1 MNDFK
6 RNQSPTPEAFPGEDH
21 ERDVAEYGLM
31 NNIMSSDLL
40 PEARKRMPI
49 NEAAVANAASILN
62 EYKVGKRY
70 FDAHIVSDEAWW
82 RLRHWDELN
91 ARDGETNSE
100 AERGEIDPK
109 SAWLFN
115 SVVNKHADFMDAVPT
130 FAVLPRE
137 AQDEGAARLLSQII
151 PVILEQN
158 KFERIYHA
166 AVYNKIMHGTGIYGV
181 FWDNEK
187 RGGLGDIVLKSIDPL
202 RLFWEGGIDD
212 IQDSANV
219 FYVSTMNRE
228 AAKRAYPEIAD
239 RLESAATSAIV
250 EDYRGDDYVNKSDK
264 VEIVDWYY
272 KTAGRLHLCKF
283 CAGAVI
289 YATENS
295 PEVYPDGLYKHGMYP
310 FFPDVLFP
318 VKESVGGFGLIDVG
332 KSDQEQI
339 DRMGRGLINNVL
351 GSSRGKTFIGQ
362 GLGVNDEDLA
372 DPKKEIIKFAGSIS
386 DANFRNVQPSSNA
399 DSYIAA
405 INHKVQELQE
415 TTGNNDVASGN
426 VPSGV
431 TAASAIAALQEQA
444 GKTSRDAIRATYRTF
459 SDVVLCIIE
468 LIREFYDLPRTFRI
482 TGEGGKNDYVTFSK
496 AEMAPMQISK
506 ANGELVNV
514 DPIYDVKVS
523 AQKASPYSAMAQNEF
538 ALQLYNASFFDP
550 TRADTAMAAI
560 ELMDFKDKDK
570 VISIISQNR
579 TLYQTVMELT
589 ERLNAAEAMLG
600 VRGAAPAV
608 NTPGVPRAVA
618 DAKMPEQNAEGVVT
632 EEPKITKKA
641 RERSAE
647 STIPR

>member
-1 MNDFK
+1 MNDFSK
-6 RNQSPTPEAFPGEDH
+6 NKSPTPETFPGEDH
-21 ERDVAEYGLM
+21 LADVTAYGIENML
-31 NNIMSSDLL
+31 SAPS
-40 PEARKRMPI
+40 RKLTVD
-49 NEAAVANAASILN
+49 EAAVAKAAAILN
-62 EYKVGKRY
+62 EYKAGKRY

-91 ARDGETNSE
+91 ARDGETESE

-115 SVVNKHADFMDAVPT
+115 CVVNKHADFMDAIPT

-137 AQDEGAARLLSQII
+137 RQDEIAAKLLSQIL
-151 PVILEQN
+151 PVIFEQN

-202 RLFWEGGIDD
+202 RLFWEGGVDD

-219 FYVSTMNRE
+219 FYVCTMNRE

-239 RLESAATSAIV
+239 RIESAASSGLV
-250 EDYRGDDYVNKSDK
+250 EDYRNDDYANKSEK

-272 KTAGRLHLCKF
+272 KSAGKLHLCKF

-289 YATENS
+289 HATENA
-295 PEVYPDGLYKHGMYP
+295 PDVYPDGLYKHGLYP
-310 FFPDVLFP
+310 FFVDVLYP

-351 GSSRGKTFIGQ
+351 GSSRGKTFVGE

-372 DPKKEIIKFAGSIS
+372 DPKKEIIKFVGSIDES
-386 DANFRNVQPSSNA
+386 NFRVVQPASYA
-399 DSYIAA
+399 DSYITS
-405 INHKVQELQE
+405 INHKVAELQE
-415 TTGNNDVASGN
+415 TTGNHDVANGN
-426 VPSGV
+426 APSGV

-444 GKTSRDAIRATYRTF
+444 GKTSRDAIRASYRTF
-459 SDVVLCIIE
+459 SDVVLCVIE

-482 TGEGGKNDYVTFSK
+482 TGEGGENDYVTFSR
-496 AEMAPMQISK
+496 ADMQPMSIK
-506 ANGELVNV
+506 KTDGTLVNV

-523 AQKASPYSAMAQNEF
+523 AQKASPYSAMAQNEL
-538 ALQLYNASFFDP
+538 ALQLYNAGIFDP
-550 TRADTAMAAI
+550 SRADMSIAAI
-560 ELMDFKDKDK
+560 ELMDFKDKEK
-570 VISIISQNR
+570 IIAKLSQNG
-579 TLYQTVMELT
+579 TLYQTVQMLT
-589 ERLNAAEAMLG
+589 ERLARAEAMLG
-600 VRGAAPAV
+600 IANKAAQPIRGAAHRGDKAEL
-608 NTPGVPRAVA
+608 
-618 DAKMPEQNAEGVVT
+618 PEQNAEGVVT
-632 EEPKITKKA
+632 EESGITKRA
-641 RERSAE
+641 RARAAE
-647 STIPR
+647 TTIPR

>member
-1 MNDFK
+1 MNDFEK
-6 RNQSPTPEAFPGEDH
+6 NKILDAETLTGEDH
-21 ERDVAEYGLM
+21 LADVTAYGIENMTAL
-31 NNIMSSDLL
+31 IDTPTAPKLL
-40 PEARKRMPI
+40 I
-49 NEAAVANAASILN
+49 DEAAVLKAAAILN
-62 EYKVGKRY
+62 EYKSSKRY

-91 ARDGETNSE
+91 AKDGETNSE

-130 FAVLPRE
+130 FVVLPRE
-137 AQDEGAARLLSQII
+137 AQDERAAKLLSQII

-166 AVYNKIMHGTGIYGV
+166 AVYNKITHGTGIYGV

-187 RGGLGDIVLKSIDPL
+187 RGGLGDIVIKSIDPL

-228 AAKRAYPEIAD
+228 AAKRAYPAIAD
-239 RLESAATSAIV
+239 RIESAAASAIV
-250 EDYRGDDYVNKSDK
+250 EDYRDDDYVNKSDK

-272 KTAGRLHLCKF
+272 KSAGKLHLCKF
-283 CAGAVI
+283 CAGTVI

-295 PEVYPDGLYKHGMYP
+295 PDIYPNGLYKHGMYP
-310 FFPDVLFP
+310 FFPDVMYP
-318 VKESVGGFGLIDVG
+318 VKEHVGGFGLIDVG

-351 GSSRGKTFIGQ
+351 GSSRGKTFVGE
-362 GLGVNDEDLA
+362 GLGVNDEDLV
-372 DPKKEIIKFAGSIS
+372 DPKKEIIKFAGSIT

-459 SDVVLCIIE
+459 SEVVLCIIE

-482 TGEGGKNDYVTFSK
+482 TGEGGQYDYATFSK
-496 AEMAPMQISK
+496 SEMAPVQIRR
-506 ANGELVNV
+506 ADNELVNI

-538 ALQLYNASFFDP
+538 ALQLYNAGFFDP
-550 TRADTAMAAI
+550 ARADMAIAAI
-560 ELMDFKDKDK
+560 GLMDFKDKEK
-570 VISIISQNR
+570 VSSIISQNK
-579 TLYQTVMELT
+579 TLYKTVMELS
-589 ERLNAAEAMLG
+589 ERLKATEALLG
-600 VRGAAPAV
+600 VRGGGPSVNAPGAHR
-608 NTPGVPRAVA
+608 PAA